1 MLKRYLL
8 HGLTALLLAPV
19 FLFAQ
24 KKDSTLVDQTERPS
38 SLTRGE
44 IYVIGGLFNLV
55 NPPLRG
61 VTKYSSVNAGDESS
75 VAAAILE
82 KLESVNAFM
91 ADTTKKLNLR
101 LTNAEARNLY
111 LLISRAQCEIP
122 LVPTVE
128 NIKVKLGKL
137 FTNPA
142 PRPIPPIKDKK

>member
-1 MLKRYLL
+1 MLKKYLL
-8 HGLTALLLAPV
+8 CSLLVLLATS
-19 FLFAQ
+19 LFGQQ
-24 KKDSTLVDQTERPS
+24 KQDSTLVDQTEHPS
-38 SLTRGE
+38 ALTRGE

-75 VAAAILE
+75 VAAAILG

-128 NIKVKLGKL
+128 NIKRKLLKL
-137 FTNPA
+137 FT
-142 PRPIPPIKDKK
+142 PRPIPPIKNK

>member
-1 MLKRYLL
+1 MLKRIMMLFL
-8 HGLTALLLAPV
+8 IIPCLLL
-19 FLFAQ
+19 AQ
-24 KKDSTLVDQTERPS
+24 KKDSLLVDQVEHPTN
-38 SLTRGE
+38 LTRGE

-61 VTKYSSVNAGDESS
+61 VTKYSSVNAGDEST
-75 VAAAILE
+75 VAGAILS
-82 KLESVNAFM
+82 KLESTNAFM

-128 NIKVKLGKL
+128 NIKAKLVKLFANSL
-137 FTNPA
+137 
-142 PRPIPPIKDKK
+142 PRPIPPIKDKGKK